1 MRTMP
6 YMSHPRDSLSTA
18 LLVIDAQQSFEHTPY
33 WSPVDTPA
41 FYDRLQSLVD
51 GAQARQIP
59 VVQIFHIE
67 DSGPFSPGSGFVRPL
82 AALSMQPQ
90 AVFHKPRHSALIGC
104 GLPVWLIERGIQR
117 LIISGIRTEQCC
129 ETTTRHAS
137 DSGYQV
143 DFVSEATLTFA
154 MTDRAGRRW
163 SAEDIKARTE
173 LVLEGRFARLLSVQQ
188 VLSATDEA
196 QAA

>member
-1 MRTMP
+1 
-6 YMSHPRDSLSTA
+6 MSTYRGHPPGPHSTA
-18 LLVIDAQQSFEHTPY
+18 LLVIDVQQSFEHAPY
-33 WSPVDTPA
+33 WSPVDTPV

-59 VVQIFHIE
+59 VVQIFHVE
-67 DSGPFSPGSGFVRPL
+67 ESGPFSPGSGFVRPL
-82 AALSMQPQ
+82 AALTIQPQ
-90 AVFHKPRHSALIGC
+90 AVFHKPRHSALIAC
-104 GLPVWLIERGIQR
+104 GLPVWLIEHGIQR

-163 SAEDIKARTE
+163 SAADIRARTE
-173 LVLEGRFARLLSVQQ
+173 LVLEGRFARVLNVQQ
-188 VLSATDEA
+188 ALSAVDEA
-196 QAA
+196 RAA

>member
-1 MRTMP
+1 MP
-6 YMSHPRDSLSTA
+6 TVRSHPLHCPSTA
-18 LLVIDAQQSFEHTPY
+18 LLVIDAQQSFEHAPY
-33 WSPVDTPA
+33 WSPVDTPV

-51 GAQARQIP
+51 GARARQIP
-59 VVQIFHIE
+59 VLQIFHVE
-67 DSGPFSPGSGFVRPL
+67 ESGHFSLGSGFIRPL
-82 AALSMQPQ
+82 AALSIEPQ

-104 GLPVWLIERGIQR
+104 GLPAWLIEHGIQR

-163 SAEDIKARTE
+163 SAEEIKARTE
-173 LVLEGRFARLLSVQQ
+173 LVLDGRFARLLSVQQ
-188 VLSATDEA
+188 VLSAADEA
-196 QAA
+196 RAA

>member
-1 MRTMP
+1 
-6 YMSHPRDSLSTA
+6 MSTYRGHPPGPHSTA
-18 LLVIDAQQSFEHTPY
+18 LLVIDVQQSFEHAPY
-33 WSPVDTPA
+33 WSPVDTPV

-59 VVQIFHIE
+59 VVQIFHVE
-67 DSGPFSPGSGFVRPL
+67 ESGPFSPGSGFVRPL
-82 AALSMQPQ
+82 AALTIQPQ
-90 AVFHKPRHSALIGC
+90 AVFHKPRHSALIAC
-104 GLPVWLIERGIQR
+104 GLPVWLIEHGIQR

-163 SAEDIKARTE
+163 SAADIRARTE
-173 LVLEGRFARLLSVQQ
+173 LVLEGRFARLLNVRQA
-188 VLSATDEA
+188 LSAADEA
-196 QAA
+196 RAA